1 MITPF
6 FFFENRSGSEIWDP
20 RSFKTPFCIANYI
33 GEAINGCS
41 FIHQD
46 DAFPFI
52 QYFIEFCSSEGSEEI
67 LSIYAKNFKKKPYW
81 KLSDAK
87 NRMRAYQNSL
97 MITNFISCRKTWNKR
112 LGYYNIIVNFFFF
125 ECQKCQSNL
134 SSQVFQ
140 RTKNWTRVTVTSFC
154 RIPDIFISFFLQF
167 TVWLITIPNISKA
180 LGTYGTEAI
189 KSLLFQSIQKG
200 NAACI

>member
-1 MITPF
+1 MYHLSSFKLSNWGHSIVRAVLSLTPALCDLKKRLEYYKMITPF

-33 GEAINGCS
+33 GEAINGCN

-97 MITNFISCRKTWNKR
+97 MITNFISCRKTWKKR
-112 LGYYNIIVNFFFF
+112 LEYYKIFIKLFFF
-125 ECQKCQSNL
+125 ECEKCQSNL
-134 SSQVFQ
+134 SS
-140 RTKNWTRVTVTSFC
+140 
-154 RIPDIFISFFLQF
+154 
-167 TVWLITIPNISKA
+167 
-180 LGTYGTEAI
+180 
-189 KSLLFQSIQKG
+189 
-200 NAACI
+200 

>member
-1 MITPF
+1 MDAKWFNSLDTNSNF
-6 FFFENRSGSEIWDP
+6 

-33 GEAINGCS
+33 GEAINGCN

-112 LGYYNIIVNFFFF
+112 LGYCKIFVTFFFF
-125 ECQKCQSNL
+125 ECQKCQSKS

-140 RTKNWTRVTVTSFC
+140 RTKNWTRATVTKFC
-154 RIPDIFISFFLQF
+154 WTPDIFISFFLQF
-167 TVWLITIPNISKA
+167 TVWLIINTQYQ
-180 LGTYGTEAI
+180 T
-189 KSLLFQSIQKG
+189 
-200 NAACI
+200 

>member
-1 MITPF
+1 MDAKWFNSLDTNSNF
-6 FFFENRSGSEIWDP
+6 
-20 RSFKTPFCIANYI
+20 RSFKTPFCIASYI
-33 GEAINGCS
+33 GEAINGCN

-67 LSIYAKNFKKKPYW
+67 LSVYAKNFKKKPYW

-112 LGYYNIIVNFFFF
+112 LEYYKIFITLFLLLRVPEVPVKFKFPGLSKYQKTEREFTYYN
-125 ECQKCQSNL
+125 Q
-134 SSQVFQ
+134 
-140 RTKNWTRVTVTSFC
+140 
-154 RIPDIFISFFLQF
+154 IS
-167 TVWLITIPNISKA
+167 
-180 LGTYGTEAI
+180 
-189 KSLLFQSIQKG
+189 
-200 NAACI
+200 

>member
-1 MITPF
+1 MSLTPALCDLKKRLEYYKMIAPL
-6 FFFENRSGSEIWDP
+6 FFFENRSGDNP

-33 GEAINGCS
+33 GEAINGNC

-67 LSIYAKNFKKKPYW
+67 LSTYAKHFNKKPYW

-97 MITNFISCRKTWNKR
+97 MITNFISRQKT
-112 LGYYNIIVNFFFF
+112 
-125 ECQKCQSNL
+125 E
-134 SSQVFQ
+134 
-140 RTKNWTRVTVTSFC
+140 
-154 RIPDIFISFFLQF
+154 
-167 TVWLITIPNISKA
+167 
-180 LGTYGTEAI
+180 
-189 KSLLFQSIQKG
+189 
-200 NAACI
+200 

>member
-1 MITPF
+1 MDAKWFNSLDT
-6 FFFENRSGSEIWDP
+6 NSNS

-33 GEAINGCS
+33 GEAINGCN

-112 LGYYNIIVNFFFF
+112 LCYYNMFVTVFFFRVPEVPVKF
-125 ECQKCQSNL
+125 KFPGL
-134 SSQVFQ
+134 SQD
-140 RTKNWTRVTVTSFC
+140 RTRV
-154 RIPDIFISFFLQF
+154 
-167 TVWLITIPNISKA
+167 
-180 LGTYGTEAI
+180 Y
-189 KSLLFQSIQKG
+189 
-200 NAACI
+200 

>member
-1 MITPF
+1 MDAKWFNSLDTNSNF
-6 FFFENRSGSEIWDP
+6 RA
-20 RSFKTPFCIANYI
+20 FKTPFCIANYI
-33 GEAINGCS
+33 GEAINGCN

-52 QYFIEFCSSEGSEEI
+52 QYFIEFCSSEGAEEI

-112 LGYYNIIVNFFFF
+112 LDYYKILVTFFFF
-125 ECQKCQSNL
+125 ECQNCQSKS

-140 RTKNWTRVTVTSFC
+140 RTKNWTRATVTKFC
-154 RIPDIFISFFLQF
+154 WTSDIFIHFFLQF
-167 TVWLITIPNISKA
+167 TVWLLIRNTKH
-180 LGTYGTEAI
+180 
-189 KSLLFQSIQKG
+189 K
-200 NAACI
+200 

>member
-1 MITPF
+1 MDAKWFNSLDTNSNF
-6 FFFENRSGSEIWDP
+6 RA
-20 RSFKTPFCIANYI
+20 FKTPFCIANYI
-33 GEAINGCS
+33 GEAINGCN

-97 MITNFISCRKTWNKR
+97 MITNFISCRKTWNKNI
-112 LGYYNIIVNFFFF
+112 YYLILFRVKFKFPGLLKD
-125 ECQKCQSNL
+125 QKLNKSFL
-134 SSQVFQ
+134 SY
-140 RTKNWTRVTVTSFC
+140 
-154 RIPDIFISFFLQF
+154 L
-167 TVWLITIPNISKA
+167 
-180 LGTYGTEAI
+180 
-189 KSLLFQSIQKG
+189 
-200 NAACI
+200 